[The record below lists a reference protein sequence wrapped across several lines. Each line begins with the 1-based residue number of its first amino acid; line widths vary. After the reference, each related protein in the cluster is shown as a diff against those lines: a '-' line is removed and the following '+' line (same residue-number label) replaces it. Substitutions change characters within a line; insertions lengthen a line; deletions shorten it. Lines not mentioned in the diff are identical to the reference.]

1 MFSET
6 IFIDFMGKKHEK
18 WVISQFQI
26 FQKIFTFTAVV
37 LPNANLLPQT

>member
-26 FQKIFTFTAVV
+26 SKKYSFL
-37 LPNANLLPQT
+37 LPPNVNLLPQT